1 MEIYLI
7 VLGFILF
14 DVLTGFIKGLTKEG
28 INSTALRQGLYHKLS
43 EVLAVVGSGGLGYA
57 IKYLDLG
64 VDVPLLQAVSIYI
77 CVMELI
83 SIIENLCAINPQLT
97 KFFKPYLEKLR
108 GDEKNEESK

>member
-14 DVLTGFIKGLTKEG
+14 DILTGFIKGLTKEG

>member
-1 MEIYLI
+1 MEIYLV

-43 EVLAVVGSGGLGYA
+43 EILAVVGSGGLGYA

-64 VDVPLLQAVSIYI
+64 FEVPLLQGVSVYI

-83 SIIENLCAINPQLT
+83 SIIENLCQINPQLT
-97 KFFKPYLEKLR
+97 RFFKPYLEKLK
-108 GDEKNEESK
+108 GGENDEESD

>member
-1 MEIYLI
+1 M
-7 VLGFILF
+7 
-14 DVLTGFIKGLTKEG
+14 G

-64 VDVPLLQAVSIYI
+64 VDVPLLQGVSIYI
-77 CVMELI
+77 CIMELI
-83 SIIENLCAINPQLT
+83 SIIENLCTINPQLT